1 MTVNYGYEDEED
13 LFKFVEELPHNL
25 KIQASFYLHEETY
38 KSMLFLE
45 DKSMPF
51 IAWICPLLK
60 QRFVL
65 ESEIIYFEG
74 DEVTNIYFMK
84 AGSCAFVLPK
94 YDNAKYINVTIG
106 YHFGMEDF
114 VGSIIKN
121 DDIR

>member
-1 MTVNYGYEDEED
+1 
-13 LFKFVEELPHNL
+13 
-25 KIQASFYLHEETY
+25 
-38 KSMLFLE
+38 MLFLE

-74 DEVTNIYFMK
+74 DEITNIYFMK

-106 YHFGMEDF
+106 YHFGMEEF